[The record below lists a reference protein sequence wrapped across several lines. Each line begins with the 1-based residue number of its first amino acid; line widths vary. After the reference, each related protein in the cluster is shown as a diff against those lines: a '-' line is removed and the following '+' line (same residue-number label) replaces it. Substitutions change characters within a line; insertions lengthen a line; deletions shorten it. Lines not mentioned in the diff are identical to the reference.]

1 MAVASQTQKARGEAL
16 LHLLLFENYH
26 FSDSHYKAHRRRAFN
41 KPIWVFPAPL
51 ALETPKSVT

>member
-41 KPIWVFPAPL
+41 KPIWVFPAPK